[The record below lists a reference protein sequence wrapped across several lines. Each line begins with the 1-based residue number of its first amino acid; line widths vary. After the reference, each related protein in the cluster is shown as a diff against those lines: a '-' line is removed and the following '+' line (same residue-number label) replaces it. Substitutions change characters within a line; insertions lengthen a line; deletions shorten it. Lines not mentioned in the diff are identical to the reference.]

1 MNEFSGRLTD
11 DIVRGMA
18 LDGSHAQNRVISE
31 NQYDE
36 WLFDHDSDN
45 DLLIFKCHDMNIFTP
60 EIIEPMMN
68 VIDHASL
75 EISDEEDHDG
85 ADSNLGFVLGLKR
98 FMRSLNDSI
107 HEEDLSDDVI
117 RQMNEFHCIVL
128 KDLFLEYSGM
138 KMNHRERY
146 SFAYSEGMSFG
157 FSVMMNVYERI
168 RSYVS

>member
-1 MNEFSGRLTD
+1 MTEFSGHLTD
-11 DIVRGMA
+11 DAVRGMA
-18 LDGSHAQNRVISE
+18 LDGSHVQNRVISE
-31 NQYDE
+31 SQYDE

-45 DLLIFKCHDMNIFTP
+45 ELLIFKCRDMSVFTP

-68 VIDHASL
+68 VIDHVSL
-75 EISDEEDHDG
+75 EISDEEVHDG
-85 ADSNLGFVLGLKR
+85 DDSNLGFVLGVKR

-107 HEEDLSDDVI
+107 HEENLSDDVA

-128 KDLFLEYSGM
+128 KDLLLEYSGI
-138 KMNHRERY
+138 KMSHRERY
-146 SFAYSEGMSFG
+146 PFAYSEGLCFG